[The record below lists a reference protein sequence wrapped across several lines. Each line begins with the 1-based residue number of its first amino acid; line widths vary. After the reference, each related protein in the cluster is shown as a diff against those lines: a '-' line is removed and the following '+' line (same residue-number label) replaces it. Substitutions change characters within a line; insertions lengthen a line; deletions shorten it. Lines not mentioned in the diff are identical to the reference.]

1 MSNKTTKIK
10 EASGGNRT
18 PDLLI
23 TNQLLCRLSY
33 TSDLTII
40 QVAYKKINDFVGL
53 FVLYDKIINVS
64 LTEVCLFGSLFDG
77 IFLGNAFGF

>member
-33 TSDLTII
+33 TSDSTII
-40 QVAYKKINDFVGL
+40 HFLYEKINDFV
-53 FVLYDKIINVS
+53 
-64 LTEVCLFGSLFDG
+64 
-77 IFLGNAFGF
+77 

>member
-33 TSDLTII
+33 TSDLSII
-40 QVAYKKINDFVGL
+40 LGLKKNCNAFVGL
-53 FVLYDKIINVS
+53 FVLHDKVIYVTFANI
-64 LTEVCLFGSLFDG
+64 CFFCRLFDG

>member
-10 EASGGNRT
+10 EVSGGNRT

-33 TSDLTII
+33 TSDLSII
-40 QVAYKKINDFVGL
+40 LGLKKNCNAFVGL
-53 FVLYDKIINVS
+53 FVLHDKVVNVS
-64 LTEVCLFGSLFDG
+64 FAEVCFFGSLFDG

>member
-23 TNQLLCRLSY
+23 TNQLLYQLSY
-33 TSDLTII
+33 FGII
-40 QVAYKKINDFVGL
+40 LYSNLQL
-53 FVLYDKIINVS
+53 FLQN
-64 LTEVCLFGSLFDG
+64 
-77 IFLGNAFGF
+77 FLI